1 MKTLVPIV
9 KRRCEEKR
17 NRNVGTALATIKI
30 IRTETAETKVVG
42 AKGASMVI
50 TAGTVKVAGMAMS
63 LSGRDSRF
71 WGYF

>member
-9 KRRCEEKR
+9 RRRCEEKR

-30 IRTETAETKVVG
+30 IRTETAETKVE
-42 AKGASMVI
+42 ARAASMVI
-50 TAGTVKVAGMAMS
+50 TAVTVRAADGAMS

-71 WGYF
+71 WEYF